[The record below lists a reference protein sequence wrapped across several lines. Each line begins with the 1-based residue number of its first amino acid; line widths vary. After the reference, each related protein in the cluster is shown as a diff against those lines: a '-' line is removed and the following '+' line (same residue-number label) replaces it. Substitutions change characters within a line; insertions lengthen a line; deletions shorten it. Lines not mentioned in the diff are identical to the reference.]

1 MYIERDIHPE
11 IRKHIRRKEYTIIT
25 GARQSGKTTLL
36 HALTSELKDEG
47 QQVGF
52 VTFEDRDVLS
62 AVNRHPEEIFTFI
75 PRPGKSGVEISREAK
90 TLYFF
95 IDEVQYADDPSN
107 FLKYLFDTYGENLK
121 ITATGSSAF
130 YLDKKF
136 TDSLAGRKRI
146 FELQTLSFEE
156 WLKFNDKPELAR
168 ELKTIRRNKDYH
180 SMRRREIIE
189 LFNEYLVFGGY
200 PEVSLEK
207 ERNEKIAL
215 LKEIRDA
222 FLKRDIDESGVS
234 YPDKFYHLLSLL
246 ASQAGNLVN
255 RNELSATVGV
265 DNKTIGKYLYVLQNC
280 FHINLV
286 RPFHSNLRKELTR
299 MPKVY
304 FKDAGLR
311 NMALNRFH
319 DFNSR
324 ADRGALLE
332 NYVYKRLTGM
342 FDTDHIRF
350 WRTTGGNEIDFV
362 IDTSFGEG
370 LAFEVKMACRSGK
383 TSSEKMFQEN
393 YPDYP
398 LDILSYKVDPGCNWV
413 LKL

>member
-1 MYIERDIHPE
+1 MYIKRDIHPGV
-11 IRKHIRRKEYTIIT
+11 RKHIRRKEYTIIT

-36 HALTSELKDEG
+36 HALISELKDEG

-62 AVNRHPEEIFTFI
+62 AVNRHPEEIFAFI
-75 PRPGKSGVEISREAK
+75 PRPGKAGGEVHQEGK
-90 TLYFF
+90 TLYLF

-107 FLKYLFDTYGENLK
+107 FLKYLFDGYGKNLK

-146 FELQTLSFEE
+146 FELQTLSFDE
-156 WLKFNDKPELAR
+156 WLQFNDKQELAA
-168 ELKTIRRNKDYH
+168 ELEYIRQNKEYH
-180 SMRRREIIE
+180 SIRHREVTE

-207 ERNEKIAL
+207 ESNEKIAL
-215 LKEIRDA
+215 LKEIRDS

-234 YPDKFYHLLSLL
+234 DPDKFYHLLSLL

-265 DNKTIGKYLYVLQNC
+265 DNKTIEKYLYVLQNC

-286 RPFHSNLRKELTR
+286 RPFYSNLRKELTR
-299 MPKVY
+299 MPKIY
-304 FKDAGLR
+304 FKDLGLR

-319 DFNSR
+319 DFSSR
-324 ADRGALLE
+324 GDRGALLE
-332 NYVYKRLTGM
+332 NYVYKRLTGL
-342 FDTDHIRF
+342 FDADHIRF
-350 WRTTGGNEIDFV
+350 WRTTDRKEIDFV
-362 IDTSFGEG
+362 VATSFGEG
-370 LAFEVKMACRSGK
+370 LAFEVKMTCRSGK
-383 TSSEKMFQEN
+383 TNSEKAFQET

-398 LDILSYKVDPGCNWV
+398 LDVLSHQVDPGCTWV